1 LILLRPTAFYY
12 EETNLNCAADLCS
25 SEILAIGNPAIWWVG
40 VIALISLLI
49 WFIRQPKFE
58 IAVVLVLFL
67 AGWLPWFAYPDRPTF
82 YFYAIV
88 MMPFIAIALALL
100 FRQLTWILISNGFS
114 NWAPTSLT
122 ALYLF
127 IVLGLTI
134 FFLPIWTAISIPK
147 NEWLWRMWL
156 DIWI

>member
-1 LILLRPTAFYY
+1 
-12 EETNLNCAADLCS
+12 
-25 SEILAIGNPAIWWVG
+25 
-40 VIALISLLI
+40 
-49 WFIRQPKFE
+49 
-58 IAVVLVLFL
+58 
-67 AGWLPWFAYPDRPTF
+67 
-82 YFYAIV
+82 

-100 FRQLTWILISNGFS
+100 FRQLTWILKSNGFS